1 MDNDVSFF
9 KFKTFQTSNQYRFE
23 LKLKSKLKSV
33 YETVNRHTGVR
44 LDEIPNPLNKGTRS
58 KKIHSNLKIL
68 YLDQLHVLKEFQR
81 QRCGTKL
88 MSLILIW
95 AKHINLN
102 VSKCVVVSPSSI
114 GKPFYEALGA
124 VQEITSKN
132 VAFLM

>member
-9 KFKTFQTSNQYRFE
+9 KLITLQSSNQYRFE
-23 LKLKSKLKSV
+23 LKLKSKKKPV
-33 YETVNRHTGVR
+33 YETVNYHTGVR
-44 LDEIPNPLNKGTRS
+44 LREIPNPNNRSRSNKT
-58 KKIHSNLKIL
+58 HANLKIL

-95 AKHINLN
+95 AKYINLN

-124 VQEITSKN
+124 IQDISSRNLV
-132 VAFLM
+132 FLM